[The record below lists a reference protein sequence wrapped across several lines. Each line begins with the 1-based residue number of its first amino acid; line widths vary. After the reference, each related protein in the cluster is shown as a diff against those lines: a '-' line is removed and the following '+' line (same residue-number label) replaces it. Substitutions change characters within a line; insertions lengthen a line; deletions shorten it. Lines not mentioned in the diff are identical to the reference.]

1 MDDGEWNKLSES
13 NDLIDE
19 LSDEE
24 LDRPEDNEGFT
35 NCNRFC
41 LAGSQSASAT
51 RCNLAQRLW
60 DNV

>member
-24 LDRPEDNEGFT
+24 LDRPEDNEGFSR
-35 NCNRFC
+35 C
-41 LAGSQSASAT
+41 GSLPKCGCVPA
-51 RCNLAQRLW
+51 R
-60 DNV
+60 